1 MKYRRTPDRKKKK
14 ILKRRKRNGD
24 NKEIKF
30 SSYIKT
36 RENIAYCLWVLRPD
50 RRYLKVDGSGGLSI
64 SGGPGKEVR
73 TP

>member
-1 MKYRRTPDRKKKK
+1 MEEIFFRGVNANNIERRYLNIGELRIEKKKK

-36 RENIAYCLWVLRPD
+36 FEAL
-50 RRYLKVDGSGGLSI
+50 
-64 SGGPGKEVR
+64 
-73 TP
+73 